1 MLPLLI
7 CMSQHS
13 AWRAF
18 KPFGAQTSALIAP
31 LEVLLQDSH
40 VCLLCWRY
48 QPGTRWDRWDQ
59 NSSCL
64 AGKGDSI
71 NRKRRC
77 LRILYRVGA
86 RKTSCYLGAGA
97 LPWGMIA
104 VGPTEKLSESLSE
117 SPKKWV
123 SFKGPIPMHAL
134 LIWSRYDVP
143 MLSNCETDRP
153 RPFAVEARNLTPPV
167 PMDQPLRKWRR
178 VPWMIS
184 TSSTRF
190 APSCH
195 TTWWCKWAMPRE
207 PRPSLQRWPHLY
219 MTLDF
224 RDLRY
229 WATTSPGKES
239 AVLWFRHET
248 VGIHFLPGL
257 GIVQVTNKRDFM
269 HFSVETTT
277 VGSTAELSI
286 SLLHAIRRCNQ
297 EMHIMLTRHNCRQ
310 HSTTFI
316 GLFQLLSTVQ
326 PYVWKWYL

>member
-1 MLPLLI
+1 MFACCVGDINQEPGEIVETKTLP
-7 CMSQHS
+7 
-13 AWRAF
+13 
-18 KPFGAQTSALIAP
+18 
-31 LEVLLQDSH
+31 VLQEK
-40 VCLLCWRY
+40 
-48 QPGTRWDRWDQ
+48 GTQ
-59 NSSCL
+59 S
-64 AGKGDSI
+64 
-71 NRKRRC
+71 
-77 LRILYRVGA
+77 
-86 RKTSCYLGAGA
+86 
-97 LPWGMIA
+97 
-104 VGPTEKLSESLSE
+104 TEKEDASGSFTVLVPAKRHATLGLEPCLGGWLLWDPQRS
-117 SPKKWV
+117 SPSPYRSPPKNG
-123 SFKGPIPMHAL
+123 FRLRDQYRCMMDAL

-143 MLSNCETDRP
+143 MRSNCETDRP

-248 VGIHFLPGL
+248 VGIHFLPWAGNRPGHQQKGL
-257 GIVQVTNKRDFM
+257 YAFFCWNNNSWKHSWTFHIPFACD
-269 HFSVETTT
+269 
-277 VGSTAELSI
+277 STLQSRNAHHAHQTQLSPTFD
-286 SLLHAIRRCNQ
+286 H
-297 EMHIMLTRHNCRQ
+297 
-310 HSTTFI
+310 FI